1 MAWILAFA
9 SKKIRA
15 VCHNVD
21 KVLRNIYSDLIE
33 ERDSFVIAAEKCLKV
48 SKKDLQAVIANFKR
62 V

>member
-15 VCHNVD
+15 VCRNID

-33 ERDSFVIAAEKCLKV
+33 ERDSFVIAAGKCLKV
-48 SKKDLQAVIANFKR
+48 SKKDLQAVIASFKR